1 MRLMTWR
8 ALTRGF
14 TMRLMTWRAL
24 KRGFTMRLMTWR
36 APSIIPHLQ
45 QLVLVLVHARDAAG
59 LRAALVGAQVH
70 GVERL
75 VPHAGPCTVV
85 P

>member
-1 MRLMTWR
+1 MLVQ
-8 ALTRGF
+8 L
-14 TMRLMTWRAL
+14 
-24 KRGFTMRLMTWR
+24 
-36 APSIIPHLQ
+36 LQ

-75 VPHAGPCTVV
+75 VLDAVAAVLPHDLRRDVEARVEIKTNGLKRFIMR
-85 P
+85 